1 MININYTHSSNS
13 SSAAKSFTFTGEEG
27 MTIDAKV
34 PNQARQIIQ
43 YAYELSQQ
51 HETFTYNDLVD
62 YIDNNHEGTFTTSK
76 GGTMRIVR
84 YYSKLLQDTGILT
97 PA

>member
-1 MININYTHSSNS
+1 MINIEFTHTSRSSHS
-13 SSAAKSFTFTGEEG
+13 AKSFTFTGEDG
-27 MTIDAKV
+27 MVIDQKV
-34 PNQARQIIQ
+34 PNQARQIIH
-43 YAYELSQQ
+43 YAYELSLQQ
-51 HETFTYNDLVD
+51 PTFTYNDLVD

-84 YYSKLLQDTGILT
+84 YYSKLLQDVGILT